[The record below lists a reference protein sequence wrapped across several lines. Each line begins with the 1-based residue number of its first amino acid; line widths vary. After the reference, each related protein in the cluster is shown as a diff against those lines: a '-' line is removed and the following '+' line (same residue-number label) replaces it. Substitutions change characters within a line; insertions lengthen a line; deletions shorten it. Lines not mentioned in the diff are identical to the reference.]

1 VKRVRRALLVLAAA
15 AGAVYAYRRYTQTQ
29 DEQDLWREAT
39 ESVA

>member
-1 VKRVRRALLVLAAA
+1 MKQFRRALIVLAAV

-39 ESVA
+39 EPVA